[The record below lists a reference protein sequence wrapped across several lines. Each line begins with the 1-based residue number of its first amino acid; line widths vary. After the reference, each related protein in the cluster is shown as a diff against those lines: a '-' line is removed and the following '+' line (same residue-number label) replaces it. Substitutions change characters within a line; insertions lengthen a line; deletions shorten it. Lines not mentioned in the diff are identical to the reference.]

1 MIVNKSG
8 SLGSVKRHDYL
19 PFGEEL
25 SAGLGGRTAE
35 IQIATLVRQAK
46 LGVSDWVEVPV
57 E

>member
-35 IQIATLVRQAK
+35 IQIATLPNKVVAF
-46 LGVSDWVEVPV
+46 VSRIMVLVCP
-57 E
+57 